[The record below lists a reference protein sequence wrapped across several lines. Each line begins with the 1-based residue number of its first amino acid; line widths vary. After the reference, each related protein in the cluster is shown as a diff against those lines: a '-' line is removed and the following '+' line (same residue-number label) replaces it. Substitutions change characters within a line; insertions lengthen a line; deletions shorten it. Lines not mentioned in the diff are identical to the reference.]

1 MDKAK
6 KTPTTLL
13 EAVSYFSDF
22 ENCKDYMVQ
31 LRWGKGKVT
40 CPRCGSDNVSYLPNA
55 RVFKCYEKHSLAKFS
70 LKVGTIFEDSPIP
83 LEKWLP
89 VMWMLVNCKNGVS
102 SWEIHRAIGVT
113 QKSAWFMLQR
123 GRLAMQDE
131 LTGGMLNGE
140 VEVDET
146 YIGGKARNMHASRRR
161 RGLEG
166 GAGKTIV
173 LGMLERNGRVR
184 ATVVPDRGKEVIQE
198 NVRGNIEAGS
208 AIFSDEHARN
218 WRMDDEYKHNVV
230 EHAKAYVEGNVHTNG
245 MENFWALLKRGLH
258 GTYISVEPFHLF
270 RYIDEQAFRFNNRGP
285 MNDSQRF
292 SYVMRK
298 IVGKRLTY
306 KGLIGK
312 VQERPAE
319 EEVEPF

>member
-1 MDKAK
+1 
-6 KTPTTLL
+6 
-13 EAVSYFSDF
+13 
-22 ENCKDYMVQ
+22 
-31 LRWGKGKVT
+31 
-40 CPRCGSDNVSYLPNA
+40 
-55 RVFKCYEKHSLAKFS
+55 
-70 LKVGTIFEDSPIP
+70 
-83 LEKWLP
+83 
-89 VMWMLVNCKNGVS
+89 
-102 SWEIHRAIGVT
+102 
-113 QKSAWFMLQR
+113 
-123 GRLAMQDE
+123 
-131 LTGGMLNGE
+131 
-140 VEVDET
+140 
-146 YIGGKARNMHASRRR
+146 
-161 RGLEG
+161 
-166 GAGKTIV
+166 
-173 LGMLERNGRVR
+173 
-184 ATVVPDRGKEVIQE
+184 
-198 NVRGNIEAGS
+198 
-208 AIFSDEHARN
+208 
-218 WRMDDEYKHNVV
+218 MDDEYKHNVV